1 MCKVGQFKSEC
12 FHITCWQLLEMP
24 PLSLPAQR
32 LNSFLDSSELFH
44 HSLSIARRRASHKHD
59 LVLSVWIIYSKQCLS
74 WNHWTFYLV
83 SFLIRSLLFSQCMIF
98 SDLVSNFPRVTVMAC
113 RDTENNALSLNQ
125 SARKSSYD
133 LQLFFFLTYSLS
145 NLSQFSFQLQNLVY
159 VFQFPK
165 RVNKKATMSNLISI
179 K

>member
-1 MCKVGQFKSEC
+1 
-12 FHITCWQLLEMP
+12 
-24 PLSLPAQR
+24 
-32 LNSFLDSSELFH
+32 
-44 HSLSIARRRASHKHD
+44 
-59 LVLSVWIIYSKQCLS
+59 
-74 WNHWTFYLV
+74 
-83 SFLIRSLLFSQCMIF
+83 MIF